1 MVSLQLELSTGH
13 RGVQPQEIVSTQVP
27 SPTLRY
33 CEEGMEGMDEMEYLV
48 LVDLKD
54 REERLGYKDRRE
66 SKE

>member
-1 MVSLQLELSTGH
+1 MVSLQLEICRGLK
-13 RGVQPQEIVSTQVP
+13 GVQPQEIVSTQAP

-33 CEEGMEGMDEMEYLV
+33 CEGGMEEMDEMEYLV